1 MKEPERLIGFVN
13 YDDAEIAFEFD
24 ADDFTLHLYPPKEL
38 WKKYVRPFYV
48 FSKHQIDFT
57 KHEWIPENR
66 IQGKTSSGQQIVFS
80 VQGEPSSYHGFL
92 SFNVNW
98 YFCCYEGMDE
108 DHISGFSITGTTIDW
123 FYSPWVALEQKHEF
137 DEKLGGNKMV
147 VSSSKSQAATCGE
160 YMFTDTVKATME
172 VDAFSAAG
180 LGDYEHP
187 IFANSRF
194 VTEFSEPVTIDAT
207 IKAFEYTLRFF
218 LYVTYRANV
227 DIRKAD
233 LFVTN
238 DNGVHEYWGILVF
251 PKSESPEQN
260 KEAKRHLLVYNDLKE
275 KTAQIFTAI
284 RNEHISLQH
293 ICSNYDATHSYPIS
307 RVIMVL
313 AAFERVY
320 GNIYGKD
327 TDRSD
332 EYVEIKAKVVD
343 LIEQLRIES
352 TGKRK
357 KAEKTLRDY
366 VFNRDASFSTN
377 TAYAL
382 KDCADIMK
390 PFVKKRFKNDYDDVV
405 DEISER
411 IGVVRNGVAHC
422 KLDFELE
429 AVHLADV
436 LIMEELL
443 YAMQLK
449 HIGLTT
455 HECHKAIGRLF
466 RENIFFKDDKEPSPA
481 CNQ

>member
-24 ADDFTLHLYPPKEL
+24 ADNFALNLYPTKEL
-38 WKKYVRPFYV
+38 WKKYVRPSYV
-48 FSKHQIDFT
+48 FSKHPIDFT

-66 IQGKTSSGQQIVFS
+66 IHGKTSSGQRVVFS
-80 VQGEPSSYHGFL
+80 VQGDPGSYHGFL
-92 SFNVNW
+92 SFQVNW
-98 YFCCYEGMDE
+98 YFCCYDGMDE
-108 DHISGFSITGTTIDW
+108 NHISGFSIDGITVDS
-123 FYSPWVALEQKHEF
+123 FYSPWVALEQKHEY
-137 DEKLGGNKMV
+137 DKELNATKMV
-147 VSSSKSQAATCGE
+147 VSSTKSPAATCGN
-160 YMFTDTVKATME
+160 YMITNTVKATME
-172 VDAFSAAG
+172 VDAYTASG

-194 VTEFSEPVTIDAT
+194 ITEFSEPVGIDT
-207 IKAFEYTLRFF
+207 VIKAFEYTLRFF
-218 LYVTYRANV
+218 IYVTYRANV

-233 LFVTN
+233 LFVMN
-238 DNGVHEYWGILVF
+238 EKGGHDYWGVLVF
-251 PKSESPEQN
+251 PQGEPAEKS
-260 KEAKRHLLVYNDLKE
+260 KDARHHLIIYNDLKE
-275 KTAQIFTAI
+275 KTALLFDAI
-284 RNEHISLQH
+284 KNEHTSIQH

-320 GNIYGKD
+320 GHIHGKD
-327 TDRSD
+327 TERSE
-332 EYVEIKAKVVD
+332 EYIEIKAKVVE
-343 LIEQLRIES
+343 LIDQLQKEN

-357 KAEKTLRDY
+357 KAAKTLKDF
-366 VFNRDASFSTN
+366 VFNRDSSFSSN

-390 PFVKKRFKNDYDDVV
+390 PFVKKRYKGEYDSVV

-411 IGVVRNGVAHC
+411 IGIVRNGVAHC
-422 KLDFELE
+422 RLDFELK
-429 AVHLADV
+429 AVHLSDI

-466 RENIFFKDDKEPSPA
+466 RENIYFKDPA
-481 CNQ
+481 KDGDHQ